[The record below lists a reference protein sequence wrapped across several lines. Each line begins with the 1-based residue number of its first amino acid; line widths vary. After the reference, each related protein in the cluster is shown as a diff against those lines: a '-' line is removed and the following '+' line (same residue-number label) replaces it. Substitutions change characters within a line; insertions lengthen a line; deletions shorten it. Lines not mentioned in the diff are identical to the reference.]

1 MARGRVVDERGEGMG
16 GLVVSLFDRDRIF
29 DDRLGT
35 TQTDENGEF
44 SFTYRTEDFPD
55 LFDAHPDLYLK
66 ILDAEGNTLYSC
78 EEAVRCEA
86 DRVEVFEITIV
97 KERRGRCR
105 NHENYI

>member
-1 MARGRVVDERGEGMG
+1 MGRGRVVDERGEGMG

-29 DDRLGT
+29 EDRLGT

-66 ILDAEGNTLYSC
+66 ILDAEGNTL
-78 EEAVRCEA
+78 
-86 DRVEVFEITIV
+86 
-97 KERRGRCR
+97 
-105 NHENYI
+105 